1 MSSDLHVKQLMAT
14 AEYLVIIMLYVY
26 TTDITCLL
34 GTMITFTP
42 THVYTH
48 IVYHIT

>member
-1 MSSDLHVKQLMAT
+1 MSSDLYVKQLMAT

-34 GTMITFTP
+34 GTMITFTS